1 MAGKFGASMIDPPI
15 RHALP
20 HQQPDVDEVSYHEMQ
35 RCIRSQ
41 LRVQSVNCIFMLR
54 ALAARISP
62 QLLEFT
68 VALRQ
73 YASIHVDHEEVV
85 RILGAPL
92 PDAKSIET
100 FSKVAGINQP
110 TRMRRLILNGHTPS
124 TMMVNPATKTQQHYL
139 TEDDAAAF
147 NSKFMTLRMIA
158 QEYERNWQSI
168 GAELK
173 AKGVT
178 PFSPDGE
185 ISGNL
190 FLRKEVQ
197 AKIN

>member
-110 TRMRRLILNGHTPS
+110 TRMRRLILNGHCGGVLQKPFTDTQLRTGLMTSALPHSTPK
-124 TMMVNPATKTQQHYL
+124 ATT
-139 TEDDAAAF
+139 
-147 NSKFMTLRMIA
+147 
-158 QEYERNWQSI
+158 
-168 GAELK
+168 
-173 AKGVT
+173 
-178 PFSPDGE
+178 
-185 ISGNL
+185 
-190 FLRKEVQ
+190 
-197 AKIN
+197 